1 MAQFS
6 KFKFLI
12 AFDKILMGVNFIKKH
27 QNLAISKC
35 RKSHT
40 KVEVAEEI
48 GCWNELKR
56 LWKIDGK
63 NEMSFN

>member
-48 GCWNELKR
+48 GC
-56 LWKIDGK
+56 
-63 NEMSFN
+63 